1 MNSTCSSRVQF
12 SPASFLS
19 RSLRVSLHHTALW
32 RLSMRHAR
40 CMRSRCSRGRGL
52 SACGSAVCELTPRRL
67 PHCPAGAEVCG
78 RDALVL
84 QPLALDLGVR
94 QLLGQVVAVLDH
106 AGDLPVAL
114 PQPGPCAAPAA
125 RPQPRRPPW
134 RLPRGRPGQPP
145 PAPGLRSE
153 GTLIRTCAVL
163 QNIPLSQTRPSSWAS
178 NATCL
183 ACPGT

>member
-1 MNSTCSSRVQF
+1 
-12 SPASFLS
+12 
-19 RSLRVSLHHTALW
+19 
-32 RLSMRHAR
+32 MRHAR

-114 PQPGPCAAPAA
+114 PQPGPAPLQLRGRSLVGLLGGCHAAAQVSHLPL
-125 RPQPRRPPW
+125 QGCG
-134 RLPRGRPGQPP
+134 PRGHSSELALFSKIYRSHKQDRAHGHLMQP
-145 PAPGLRSE
+145 
-153 GTLIRTCAVL
+153 V
-163 QNIPLSQTRPSSWAS
+163 W
-178 NATCL
+178 L
-183 ACPGT
+183 ALVHDTGPEYMCCN